1 MNRKIIEATRSM
13 SHHAKLPLQF
23 WAEAVNT
30 AVYLAVYLQNR
41 ISERLNRKIIEATRS
56 MIHHAKLP
64 LQFWAEAVNT
74 AVYLAVYLQ
83 NGIS

>member
-1 MNRKIIEATRSM
+1 MI
-13 SHHAKLPLQF
+13 HYAKLPLQF

-30 AVYLAVYLQNR
+30 AVYLAVYLQNG